1 LDSDPADP
9 ILSIKEN
16 MKQNYFILVL
26 AHSIHGRLRRVH
38 IPHQAIYGI
47 LALAVLGGFSLF
59 GFVSSYAR
67 MALKVANY
75 NALKQEAEVLRAKY
89 RNLQKIV
96 NQTDEQLAT
105 LKLNAKEV
113 SVMIGVT
120 KAIGGPSDISIEGRL
135 VPTFSET
142 LEQYDALKTTTFARF
157 DRNYMLRLQRNTQP
171 SIWPIDGRLMGSF
184 GNRSDPFSGEG
195 EFHKGV
201 DISAP
206 TGTVVKAAADG
217 MVTYADYFGGYGRLV
232 VITHGNGMQT
242 YYAHLSKFDVIAGQ
256 EIRQSEILGRVGS
269 TGRVTA
275 PHLHYEVRI
284 GGAPVNPY
292 RYLTRTMVATQ
303 PVKTDFPF

>member
-1 LDSDPADP
+1 
-9 ILSIKEN
+9 
-16 MKQNYFILVL
+16 
-26 AHSIHGRLRRVH
+26 
-38 IPHQAIYGI
+38 
-47 LALAVLGGFSLF
+47 LF

-120 KAIGGPSDISIEGRL
+120 KTIGGPSDISTEGRL

-157 DRNYMLRLQRNTQP
+157 DRSYMLRLHRNIQP

-184 GNRSDPFSGEG
+184 GNRTDPFSGEG

-206 TGTVVKAAADG
+206 TGTYVKAAADG
-217 MVTYADYFGGYGRLV
+217 VITYADYFGGYGRLV
-232 VITHGNGMQT
+232 IITHGNGMQT

-256 EIRQSEILGRVGS
+256 EIRQSELLGRVGS
-269 TGRVTA
+269 SGRVTA

-292 RYLTRTMVATQ
+292 RYLVRTVAATQ
-303 PVKTDFPF
+303 PVKTEFPF

>member
-1 LDSDPADP
+1 MNPP
-9 ILSIKEN
+9 VPVLSIKEN
-16 MKQNYFILVL
+16 MKQNYFIVVL
-26 AHSIHGRLRRVH
+26 AHSIHGRLRRIH
-38 IPHQAIYGI
+38 IPHQAVYGI

-113 SVMIGVT
+113 SLMIGVSKT
-120 KAIGGPSDISIEGRL
+120 LGGPSDISTEGRL

-157 DRNYMLRLQRNTQP
+157 DRNYMLRLHRNIQP
-171 SIWPIDGRLMGSF
+171 NIWPVDGRLMGSF

-217 MVTYADYFGGYGRLV
+217 VVTYADYFGGYGRLV
-232 VITHGNGMQT
+232 IITHGNGMQT

-256 EIRQSEILGRVGS
+256 EIRQSELLGRVGS

-292 RYLTRTMVATQ
+292 RYLVRTVAATQ
-303 PVKTDFPF
+303 PVKTEFPF

>member
-1 LDSDPADP
+1 
-9 ILSIKEN
+9 
-16 MKQNYFILVL
+16 MKQNYFIVVL
-26 AHSIHGRLRRVH
+26 AHSLHGRLRRIH

-113 SVMIGVT
+113 SLMIGVT
-120 KAIGGPSDISIEGRL
+120 KTLGGPSDISTEGRL

-157 DRNYMLRLQRNTQP
+157 DRSYMLRLHRNTQP
-171 SIWPIDGRLMGSF
+171 NIWPVDGRLMGSF
-184 GNRSDPFSGEG
+184 GNRLDPFSGEG

-217 MVTYADYFGGYGRLV
+217 VVTHANYFGGYGRLV
-232 VITHGNGMQT
+232 IITHGNGMQT
-242 YYAHLSKFDVIAGQ
+242 YYAHLSKFDVIPGQ
-256 EIRQSEILGRVGS
+256 EIRQGEIVGRVGS
-269 TGRVTA
+269 SGRVTA

-292 RYLTRTMVATQ
+292 RYLVRTVAATQ
-303 PVKTDFPF
+303 PVKSEFPF